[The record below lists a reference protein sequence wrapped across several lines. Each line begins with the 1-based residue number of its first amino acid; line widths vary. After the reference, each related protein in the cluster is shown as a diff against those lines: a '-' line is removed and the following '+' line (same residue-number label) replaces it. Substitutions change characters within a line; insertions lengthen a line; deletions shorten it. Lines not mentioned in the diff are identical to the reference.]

1 MPTLRTPNNPVTS
14 AVLLAALQSVIP
26 AGTALTTA
34 NPADPTGLSVIYI
47 RSRYQMAT
55 AGLFPAVNL
64 STGVQK
70 FQRTSQRAYAGG
82 VVVNI
87 SYYNRWDQNN
97 VQTQEEIVV
106 AMEADLERIR
116 ANLETMESLPI
127 NGSYTTI
134 SIPAFSVSPDK
145 GELDS
150 TFPGPPL
157 LYRTLMASCNILEY
171 GC

>member
-1 MPTLRTPNNPVTS
+1 MSLRIPNNPVTS
-14 AVLLAALQSVIP
+14 AVLLAAMQQVIP
-26 AGTALTTA
+26 SETALTTV
-34 NPADPTGLSVIYI
+34 NKADPTGVSVVYV
-47 RSRYQMAT
+47 RSRYKMAT
-55 AGLFPAVNL
+55 TGLFPAVNL

-97 VQTQEEIVV
+97 LQTQEEIIV

-127 NGSYTTI
+127 NGSYLAI

-150 TFPGPPL
+150 TFSGPPL
-157 LYRTLMASCNILEY
+157 LFRTLMASVNILEY
-171 GC
+171 LV